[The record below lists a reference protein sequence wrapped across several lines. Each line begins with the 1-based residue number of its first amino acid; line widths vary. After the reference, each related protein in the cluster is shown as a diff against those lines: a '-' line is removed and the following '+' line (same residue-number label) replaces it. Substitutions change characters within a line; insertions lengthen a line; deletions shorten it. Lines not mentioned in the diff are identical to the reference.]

1 MPVAA
6 IPVLVVVLPALLGA
20 ALGWWP
26 LADWADRSIRRPS
39 GERMPLQRLRAW
51 SAAATAVAFALL
63 AWRFGLDPVLPALL
77 ALAATGVVLSI
88 VDLTEHRLPN
98 AVLLPTL
105 VVLAALLVLA
115 SALSG
120 GWMSLLWA
128 LAGAAGMF
136 GLYLLLALISPSSM
150 GMGDVKFA
158 APLGLVLGWF
168 GWSVWIWGVLAGFL
182 IGGVVSLIALALRRV
197 TLRGSVPFGP
207 SMLAGALVAV
217 LVLGPFG

>member
-1 MPVAA
+1 MPVDPASILVIAA
-6 IPVLVVVLPALLGA
+6 AVLAGGV
-20 ALGWWP
+20 LGWWP
-26 LADWADRSIRRPS
+26 LVDWADRNIHMPAD
-39 GERMPLQRLRAW
+39 ERMPLRRLRVWA
-51 SAAATAVAFALL
+51 SVATGVSFGLL

-105 VVLAALLVLA
+105 GLLAALLVLA

-120 GWMSLLWA
+120 EWIRLLWA
-128 LAGAAGMF
+128 LAGGAGMF
-136 GLYLLLALISPSSM
+136 ALYLVLALISPRGM

-168 GWSVWIWGVLAGFL
+168 GWAVWIAGVLAGFVL
-182 IGGVVSLIALALRRV
+182 GGMVSLGALSLRRV
-197 TLRGSVPFGP
+197 SLKASVPFGP
-207 SMLAGALVAV
+207 SMFVGAVVAV
-217 LVLGPFG
+217 LILAR

>member
-1 MPVAA
+1 MPTDAA
-6 IPVLVVVLPALLGA
+6 PILLIAAASLVGALLG
-20 ALGWWP
+20 WFP
-26 LADWADRSIRRPS
+26 LADWADRNINKPAS
-39 GERMPLQRLRAW
+39 ERMPLPRLRVW
-51 SAAATAVAFALL
+51 SALATAASFGLL

-105 VVLAALLVLA
+105 GVLAVLLVVA

-120 GWMSLLWA
+120 EWIRLLWA
-128 LAGAAGMF
+128 LAGGAGMF
-136 GLYLLLALISPSSM
+136 ALYFTLALISPSAM

-168 GWSVWIWGVLAGFL
+168 GWQMWIAGL
-182 IGGVVSLIALALRRV
+182 IGAFLVGGMIAVVALVLRRV
-197 TLRGSVPFGP
+197 TLRGSIPFGP
-207 SMLAGALVAV
+207 SMLTGTILAIVVFAR
-217 LVLGPFG
+217 

>member
-1 MPVAA
+1 MPSDAA
-6 IPVLVVVLPALLGA
+6 PILLIAAAWLIGA
-20 ALGWWP
+20 ALGWFP
-26 LADWADRSIRRPS
+26 LAVWADRNIHKPAD
-39 GERMPLQRLRAW
+39 ERMPLRRLRIW
-51 SAAATAVAFALL
+51 SALATAVSFGLL

-105 VVLAALLVLA
+105 VLLAVLLVLA

-120 GWMSLLWA
+120 EWMSLLGA
-128 LAGAAGMF
+128 LAGGAGMF
-136 GLYLLLALISPSSM
+136 ALYLVLALISPAGM

-168 GWSVWIWGVLAGFL
+168 GWWVWVWGVFAGFAAGAL
-182 IGGVVSLIALALRRV
+182 VSLVALAVRRV
-197 TLRGSVPFGP
+197 KLKGSLPFGP
-207 SMLAGALVAV
+207 SMLAGALLA
-217 LVLGPFG
+217 LLALGV

>member
-1 MPVAA
+1 MP
-6 IPVLVVVLPALLGA
+6 LVPALFTLGA
-20 ALGWWP
+20 AIVGGLLGWWP
-26 LADWADRSIRRPS
+26 LADWADRNIHKPAD
-39 GERMPLQRLRAW
+39 ERMPLRRLRAW
-51 SAAATAVAFALL
+51 SAVATAVSFGLL

-105 VVLAALLVLA
+105 VLLAVLLVLA

-120 GWMSLLWA
+120 EWMRLLWA
-128 LAGAAGMF
+128 LAGGAGMF
-136 GLYLLLALISPSSM
+136 AVYFALALISPSGM

-168 GWSVWIWGVLAGFL
+168 GWTVWIAGLFAGFVL
-182 IGGVVSLIALALRRV
+182 GGLVSLIALAVRRV
-197 TLRGSVPFGP
+197 TLRGSIPFGP
-207 SMLAGALVAV
+207 SMLAGALMGM
-217 LVLGPFG
+217 LTLGV

>member
-1 MPVAA
+1 MPSDAAAILLVAA
-6 IPVLVVVLPALLGA
+6 ASLVGGV
-20 ALGWWP
+20 LGWLP
-26 LADWADRSIRRPS
+26 LAAWADRSIHLPAD
-39 GERMPLQRLRAW
+39 ERMPLRRLRVW
-51 SAAATAVAFALL
+51 SALATAVSFGLL

-88 VDLTEHRLPN
+88 VDLTERRLPN

-105 VVLAALLVLA
+105 VVLAVLLVLA

-120 GWMSLLWA
+120 QWLPLLWA
-128 LAGAAGMF
+128 LAGCAGMF
-136 GLYLLLALISPSSM
+136 ALYLLLALISPSAM

-168 GWSVWIWGVLAGFL
+168 GWWVWIWGVFAGFAV
-182 IGGVVSLIALALRRV
+182 GGVVSLVALALRRV
-197 TLRGSVPFGP
+197 SLRGALPFGP

-217 LVLGPFG
+217 MVLGR